1 MELTMFQRLQELPL
15 FQGLNMDDMNEIV
28 TKVRLDFQQQS
39 EEDTIVLQTS
49 YCKKLIFILKGT
61 ARVEYIDP
69 DNRFRLSEYIEAPQ
83 VLEPQ
88 SLFGMSQKYQRT
100 YICQTVCQT
109 LTIDRSQFLSVMMN
123 YPIVKTNMLNFICNK
138 LQRTNL
144 KLTHISHENADIKF
158 RQMLQNYSINPRGKK
173 QIYATMDSLADMFC
187 ETRLNVSKMLK
198 TLKDEGL
205 ITQER
210 KAITILDL
218 EKL

>member
-1 MELTMFQRLQELPL
+1 MFQRLQELPL
-15 FQGLNMDDMNEIV
+15 FQGLNMEDMNEIV
-28 TKVRLDFQQQS
+28 AKVRLDFQQQP
-39 EEDTIVLQTS
+39 EEETIALQTN
-49 YCKKLIFILKGT
+49 YCKKLVFVLKGT
-61 ARVEYIDP
+61 VRVEYIDP

-88 SLFGMSQKYQRT
+88 SLFGMSQKYRRT

-123 YPIVKTNMLNFICNK
+123 YPIVKTNMLNLICNK
-138 LQRTNL
+138 LQRFEQ
-144 KLTHISHENADIKF
+144 KLMNVSHENADTKF
-158 RQMLQNYSINPRGKK
+158 RQLLKNYSINPRGKK

-198 TLKDEGL
+198 TLNDEGL

-210 KAITILDL
+210 KAITVLDL